1 MVGMIV
7 VTHGNI
13 GVELVKAVKHILPE
27 STSFRAVAVTAN
39 EAPQII
45 CHNIRKALD
54 ELPCTH
60 GALLLTDLFGG
71 TPCNACLTFIKKD
84 EVEVIAGVNLPMLV
98 KLAYLQQDKKNLS
111 ELIHFVQEYGKKSI
125 VIASEVLEVK

>member
-1 MVGMIV
+1 MVGIIV

-13 GVELVKAVKHILPE
+13 GVELVKAVKHVLPE

-39 EAPQII
+39 EAPQVI
-45 CHNIRKALD
+45 CQNIRKALD
-54 ELPCTH
+54 ELSSTQ

-84 EVEVIAGVNLPMLV
+84 EVEVIAGANLPMLV
-98 KLAYLQQDKKNLS
+98 KLAYLQQDKKTIH
-111 ELIHFVQEYGKKSI
+111 ELMHFIQDYGKKSI
-125 VIASEVLEVK
+125 VIASEVLEGK